1 MRGTIFFLITAVL
14 TLILLFNLVR
24 SRRLREK
31 YVALWMLVGLVIIV
45 LALFPGLLSSLAH
58 LVGVQVPSNL
68 LFALAILLLLAVCLQ
83 LSLEVSKT
91 EAKSRTLAE
100 HVAILDLQMR
110 RLDDRVK
117 THKPEDDQPGQSPSD
132 TDHGSADRT

>member
-68 LFALAILLLLAVCLQ
+68 LFALAILLLLGVCLQ
-83 LSLEVSKT
+83 LSLEVSKA

-110 RLDDRVK
+110 RLNDQVK

-132 TDHGSADRT
+132 ADHGSADRT